1 MAIFFSFPLLQSIFE
16 QVWAGEDFHLFKKI
30 MVKKNLDL
38 ELQALH
44 MIQQRNGIVPQ
55 VFASGKMLLNN
66 EKIYIM
72 NFFFSYIINNYC
84 MSRMSKVHYKYIAW
98 YNNVLCYLNVKLCIQ
113 SSVKKKFNFF
123 SRKWKK
129 FKKETQP
136 SNKWRSFI
144 ERSHGAI

>member
-1 MAIFFSFPLLQSIFE
+1 MAIFFPFPLLQSIFE

-38 ELQALH
+38 ELQAY
-44 MIQQRNGIVPQ
+44 
-55 VFASGKMLLNN
+55 
-66 EKIYIM
+66 KIYIIM

-123 SRKWKK
+123 SRK
-129 FKKETQP
+129 
-136 SNKWRSFI
+136 
-144 ERSHGAI
+144 

>member
-1 MAIFFSFPLLQSIFE
+1 MAIFFPFPLLQSIFE

-66 EKIYIM
+66 EKIY
-72 NFFFSYIINNYC
+72 
-84 MSRMSKVHYKYIAW
+84 KYIAW

-113 SSVKKKFNFF
+113 FSVKNKFNFF
-123 SRKWKK
+123 SRK
-129 FKKETQP
+129 
-136 SNKWRSFI
+136 
-144 ERSHGAI
+144 